1 MKKLITFI
9 LISFCGSFILAQN
22 SSNDYYNYPNSRL
35 LSKER
40 VSASFSAGAGVCF
53 IGSSKNTA
61 FTSFI
66 APKIGYQLNNK
77 FKLNVGLMHYSIT
90 GNTFIPINKN
100 EAFTNS
106 GNRTRL
112 GNLLFVEGQY
122 DLNKRVSLTGSVMY
136 DANNFSNKQSNYKAV
151 ALGLDYKVS
160 KHSSIG
166 FQAIFSQGESPYYNS
181 HNGSY
186 NFGGQSP
193 IFNSFGGLG
202 QDLTQRL
209 NSAIR

>member
-1 MKKLITFI
+1 MKKLITFT
-9 LISFCGSFILAQN
+9 LISFCGSIIVAQN
-22 SSNDYYNYPNSRL
+22 PSEDYYNASKSML
-35 LSKER
+35 LAKDR
-40 VSASFSAGAGVCF
+40 VSTSFSAGAGLSF
-53 IGSSKNTA
+53 IENSKNTA

-90 GNTFIPINKN
+90 GNTFMPVNQN
-100 EAFTNS
+100 EAFINS
-106 GNRTRL
+106 GNRTRS
-112 GNLLFVEGQY
+112 GNILFVEGQY

-136 DANNFSNKQSNYKAV
+136 DANNFNNKQSNYKAV

-160 KHSSIG
+160 KHSTIG

-202 QDLTQRL
+202 QDFTQRL